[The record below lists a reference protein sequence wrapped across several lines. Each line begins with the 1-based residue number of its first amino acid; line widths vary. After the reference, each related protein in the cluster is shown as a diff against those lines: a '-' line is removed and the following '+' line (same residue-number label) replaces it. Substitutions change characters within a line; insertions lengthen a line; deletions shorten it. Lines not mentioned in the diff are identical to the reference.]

1 MTSSQM
7 TKDTFDD
14 EYMQEIER
22 MKIDLTTIKNDLQA
36 DTNLKLTTLGVSEEF
51 TNRSMIN
58 KTRPANHDL
67 IGPAISPTPN
77 FLQHI
82 D

>member
-58 KTRPANHDL
+58 KTRPANDDL

-77 FLQHI
+77 FL
-82 D
+82 

>member
-1 MTSSQM
+1 MFKMTSSQM

-58 KTRPANHDL
+58 KTRPANDDL

-77 FLQHI
+77 FL
-82 D
+82 